1 MEAQNMSDTESIRV
15 GYLSMEILVDPSMRA
30 NSSGLR
36 ILTGETVLSGAD
48 QRVLIAGVTA
58 PCRKSCFR
66 QRFDWRRNRLK
77 DHRKASWLRIFI
89 LCILFLL
96 ASGSLSAQEL
106 QPRSADPFVDFD
118 TALDRAADEQLALL
132 DQSSARVAAEAQ
144 DTSYNIVPRN
154 SSEWGPVSTRISSS
168 LMTVAERRLRS
179 LGIDARKIFVQE
191 DVPLGLLAVAQ
202 VESGFNPGALSS
214 KGALGLWQFMPGT
227 ARQYGLRV
235 DLMADERLNPEKE
248 TRAAARYLRDL
259 HLRFGDWLL
268 ALAAYNAGEEAI
280 QRAVDR
286 GGSTD
291 FWKLSQS
298 KLLPLET
305 RAYVPAIL
313 SALDLLGF
321 QGKIGLGSRQTAK
334 VFPARIIYVTT
345 GLGTETDKDA
355 RFARSDEEV
364 YCRY

>member
-1 MEAQNMSDTESIRV
+1 MRDMGARHLLDEESKKATYFSIRFA
-15 GYLSMEILVDPSMRA
+15 LTPSIPTY
-30 NSSGLR
+30 SGGLR
-36 ILTGETVLSGAD
+36 ILTRETVLSGAE

-66 QRFDWRRNRLK
+66 QHLDWRRNSPK
-77 DHRKASWLRIFI
+77 DHRKASGLRIFI
-89 LCILFLL
+89 LCISLLF
-96 ASGSLSAQEL
+96 ASGSLHAQEL
-106 QPRSADPFVDFD
+106 QPRSADPFVNFGV
-118 TALDRAADEQLALL
+118 ALDRAADEQLAVL
-132 DQSSARVAAEAQ
+132 DQSSARFEAEAQ

-168 LMTVAERRLRS
+168 LMNLAERRLSS
-179 LGIDARKIFVQE
+179 LGIDAGKIFVQE
-191 DVPLGLLAVAQ
+191 KVPLGLLAVAQ
-202 VESGFNPGALSS
+202 VESGFNPGALSP

-227 ARQYGLRV
+227 ARRYGLRV
-235 DLMADERLNPEKE
+235 DLGADERLNPEKE

-291 FWKLSQS
+291 FWKMSQS

-321 QGKIGLGSRQTAK
+321 QGKVGLGSRRARN
-334 VFPARIIYVTT
+334 VFPARIMYVTT

-355 RFARSDEEV
+355 RIARSD
-364 YCRY
+364 